1 MTAFIG
7 LLIYLII
14 AGVVIGL
21 VYYIVDA
28 IPIPDPLG
36 RIIKI
41 VAIVIGC
48 IIVISILMQFAG
60 GSIPSLR

>member
-14 AGVVIGL
+14 AGAAVAL
-21 VYYIVDA
+21 VWYVVDA
-28 IPIPDPLG
+28 IPIPNPLG

-41 VAIVIGC
+41 VVMVVACVIVLAI
-48 IIVISILMQFAG
+48 LLQFAG